1 MKQNLRIMML
11 ICFLLSITVGAT
23 ILDNLKLK
31 PFMFTSEI
39 SGDITPLEPS
49 KLGSTKSWTYPI

>member
-1 MKQNLRIMML
+1 MKQKLRIMML
-11 ICFLLSITVGAT
+11 ICFLSITVGAT

-31 PFMFTSEI
+31 PLMFTSEI
-39 SGDITPLEPS
+39 TGDITPLEPS

>member
-31 PFMFTSEI
+31 PLMFTSEI

>member
-1 MKQNLRIMML
+1 MKQKLRIMML
-11 ICFLLSITVGAT
+11 ICFLSITVGAT

-31 PFMFTSEI
+31 PLMFTSEI